1 MSTIVSNLKSKKQTG
16 KQTNRQTVDRQRQSA
31 LVHNPCTA
39 YSEIAHLMTAS
50 LYIVIAC
57 VQPATHAVV
66 CTRCWCRMEPFRY
79 VE

>member
-50 LYIVIAC
+50 LYIHCDRMRAAC
-57 VQPATHAVV
+57 NARSRLHTMLVPYGTI
-66 CTRCWCRMEPFRY
+66 
-79 VE
+79 